1 MSYDSTQHSN
11 RNLFPKEKVLFYLA
25 GKRKQR
31 LSITSRLT
39 IGEAGPP
46 KHPMFIGNMGDVAS
60 SFSPV
65 HMPFFIL
72 YIVMISIAVL
82 LHIRF
87 MTIILR
93 SRSLYEL
100 AAYRILLHL
109 SLANTVN
116 LLAQL
121 TAIAMTLDSD
131 KMNYTVNVLC
141 GAIFQASWAV
151 DYPTILILA
160 LHRLLAIF
168 FPFSMDRVFSSQT
181 VNILIIL
188 CYVFGVF
195 NGAICFSGDVQTLW
209 YADIPAFAFVGES
222 FLADLLR
229 FIDFYFAEF
238 IIFASLFCYVFV
250 VTKIIMKTV
259 VGRISVEREA
269 GKSNKE
275 KFALSNLTVR
285 YNKTKEPTF
294 NSSVKAEISL
304 LLHFG
309 SVFLLSAIVLLLW
322 HHPASDSDLYY
333 HVFNAIV
340 LLRFSVTPIL
350 ATITTKTIR
359 QEFLRGC
366 GRQQQKPQCTVTVVA
381 SMRNL

>member
-250 VTKIIMKTV
+250 VTKIIMK
-259 VGRISVEREA
+259 
-269 GKSNKE
+269 
-275 KFALSNLTVR
+275 
-285 YNKTKEPTF
+285 PTF